1 MEDEKQQ
8 ALKAIEGIVETKT
21 KGFMVEVEKIVEK
34 SNAGLTT
41 QKDFEDANA
50 KLDVNLKTLSE
61 NQAKLQKA
69 FEEQIVNAKNQYGSG
84 EAKLKSQTQVI
95 NEFLKKGEFSDL
107 ETALHKQKSFEIEVV
122 KADQMLSSLG
132 AGVIIPQRTIQE
144 IIKPPFAPWHME
156 DLVDRGGTTN
166 VNAISYTQQA
176 TYTDG
181 TAMTAEGAVLSDTN
195 QTFTEVYDFIRKIAT
210 REVFSSEIL
219 RNMPRLLT
227 YLLPTMV
234 EKLKIYKDS
243 QILFGTNAGSPA
255 QLRGL
260 FPSAQTFAYSASQ
273 MGQKVKAPNM
283 LDVIVKGA
291 LLATNLFH
299 KPNAVLVNPADYS
312 DLLLEKTTYNE
323 YVFENMMIITDRVQL
338 EIKPHPMIP
347 NGNILIGAF
356 NTGCELITQFQP
368 TIEFSEH
375 ERFSE
380 DKIVARIKT

>member
-1 MEDEKQQ
+1 
-8 ALKAIEGIVETKT
+8 
-21 KGFMVEVEKIVEK
+21 
-34 SNAGLTT
+34 
-41 QKDFEDANA
+41 
-50 KLDVNLKTLSE
+50 
-61 NQAKLQKA
+61 
-69 FEEQIVNAKNQYGSG
+69 
-84 EAKLKSQTQVI
+84 
-95 NEFLKKGEFSDL
+95 
-107 ETALHKQKSFEIEVV
+107 
-122 KADQMLSSLG
+122 
-132 AGVIIPQRTIQE
+132 
-144 IIKPPFAPWHME
+144 
-156 DLVDRGGTTN
+156 
-166 VNAISYTQQA
+166 
-176 TYTDG
+176 
-181 TAMTAEGAVLSDTN
+181 
-195 QTFTEVYDFIRKIAT
+195 
-210 REVFSSEIL
+210 
-219 RNMPRLLT
+219 
-227 YLLPTMV
+227 V

-380 DKIVARIKT
+380 DKIVARIKTECQMQIIQPNAFVKITDLTAAKALIATA